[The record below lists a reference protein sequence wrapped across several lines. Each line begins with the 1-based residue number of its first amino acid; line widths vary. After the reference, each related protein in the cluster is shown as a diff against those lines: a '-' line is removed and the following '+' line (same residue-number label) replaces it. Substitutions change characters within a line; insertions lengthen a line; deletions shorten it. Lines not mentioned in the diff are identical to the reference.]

1 MAYEPLKYF
10 SGLTKT
16 RKIRRRKEIRS
27 RSKLSWKNPRAY
39 RPFSTDKGAKTRKS
53 SYTAK
58 WQRKFPGS
66 HGLSDGARNSGVPIR
81 FLRESY
87 NRGMAAWRTG
97 HRPGATQEQWG
108 YARVYS
114 MLLKGKTYYSTDSD
128 IVRRAKESSEAARKW
143 WNKV

>member
-1 MAYEPLKYF
+1 MAYNPAKYF

-16 RKIRRRKEIRS
+16 RKIRRKREIGS

-39 RPFSTDKGAKTRKS
+39 RPFVTDKNIKTRKS
-53 SYTAK
+53 SYTAR
-58 WQRKFPGS
+58 WHRKFPES
-66 HGLSDGARNSGVPIR
+66 HGLEDASKNTGVPIR

-108 YARVYS
+108 FARVYS
-114 MLLKGKTYYSTDSD
+114 MLLKGKTYQTTDSD
-128 IVRRAKESSEAARKW
+128 IVKRAKEASEHARKW
-143 WNKV
+143 WK